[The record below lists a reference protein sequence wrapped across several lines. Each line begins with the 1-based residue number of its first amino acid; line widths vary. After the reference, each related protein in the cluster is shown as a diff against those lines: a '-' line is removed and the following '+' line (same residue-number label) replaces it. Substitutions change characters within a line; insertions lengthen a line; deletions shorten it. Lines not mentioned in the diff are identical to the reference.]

1 MAINPT
7 SLAAG
12 VASSVTNKSFSVIA
26 EDVPRKILIIGTY
39 DPLKTGVTPEL
50 PKQIFS
56 AEDCGSIYGFGSMV
70 HRLSIASFAAQAG
83 VEVFVQPQQE
93 AGGAV
98 AAAGEL
104 TFTGPSTA
112 AGTLAIYIAGDRV
125 AVTIP
130 KAATL
135 ENIADAVVAAIN
147 ADSSLPVTAAKV
159 AVTFEVTLTAKTKGT
174 YGNEISLNF
183 NLLTG
188 EELPA
193 GVTASV
199 SVAMAG
205 GSGTPDIS
213 TALDGLGTGDGANE
227 DFYTDVVHGY
237 LQDTATLDAIST
249 YVGEGNT
256 AVGLYS
262 NTVGRPLRALT
273 GDVDPGSAAL
283 VALKA
288 IGDAR
293 VNDRSQGI
301 VAVPDSPNHPS
312 EIAARTIAEVAK
324 LNISI
329 AAQSYARTPLTGV
342 FPGDKGADRWTSEY
356 DNRDSAVKSGISPT
370 IIVNGEPQLQNVVT
384 FYHPAS
390 IPQASNGYRDFK
402 NIAILQN
409 ILYNTRA
416 VFSTEDWKGV
426 FIVADVA
433 KVNAT
438 NRTKARDTT
447 AVLGTCV
454 ALAKAFE
461 AKGWI
466 YDAAFTISELA
477 KPGSITIR
485 AGGTG
490 FAIVFRFQL
499 SGTGEIIE
507 ISNEFDTNIG

>member
-1 MAINPT
+1 MAITPT

-12 VASSVTNKSFSVIA
+12 VASSVTNKSFEVVA
-26 EDVPRKILIIGTY
+26 EDVPRKILIIGSF
-39 DPLKTGVTPEL
+39 DPAKTSVTPDQ
-50 PKQIFS
+50 PQQIFS

-70 HRLSIASFAAQAG
+70 HRLSLGVFDAQAG
-83 VEVFVQPQQE
+83 VETFVQPQDE
-93 AGGAV
+93 AGGAA

-104 TFTGPSTA
+104 TFTGPATA
-112 AGTLAIYIAGDRV
+112 NGTIYLYIAGDLVTVSV
-125 AVTIP
+125 ASGD
-130 KAATL
+130 TL
-135 ENIADAVVAAIN
+135 EEIADAVVAAIL
-147 ADSSLPVTAAKV
+147 ADSNLPVTAAKV
-159 AVTFEVTLTAKTKGT
+159 AVTFEVTITAKTKGT
-174 YGNEISLNF
+174 YGNEISLAV
-183 NLLTG
+183 NLKTG

-193 GVTASV
+193 GVTFAV
-199 SVAMAG
+199 STAMAAG
-205 GSGTPDIS
+205 TGTPDIT

-237 LQDTATLDAIST
+237 LQDTTTLDAIST
-249 YVGEGNT
+249 YVGPGNT
-256 AVGLYS
+256 AIGLYS
-262 NTVGRPLRALT
+262 NTVGRPFRCLT
-273 GDVDPGSAAL
+273 GDNAAGSAAL

-293 VNDRSQGI
+293 TTDRSQGI
-301 VAVPDSPNHPS
+301 VAVPDSPDHPS
-312 EIAARTIAEVAK
+312 EIAARSIAECAK

-370 IIVNGEPQLQNVVT
+370 KVVKGEVQLQNVVT

-390 IPQASNGYRDFK
+390 IPQSSNGYRDFK

-409 ILYNTRA
+409 ILFNTRA
-416 VFSTEDWKGV
+416 VFSTDEWKGV
-426 FIVADVA
+426 FIVEDVA

-438 NRTKARDTT
+438 NRIKAKDTT

-461 AKGWI
+461 KKGWI
-466 YDAAFTISELA
+466 YGSAFTIEELG
-477 KPGSITIR
+477 KTGSIEIR

-499 SGTGEIIE
+499 PGTGEIIE